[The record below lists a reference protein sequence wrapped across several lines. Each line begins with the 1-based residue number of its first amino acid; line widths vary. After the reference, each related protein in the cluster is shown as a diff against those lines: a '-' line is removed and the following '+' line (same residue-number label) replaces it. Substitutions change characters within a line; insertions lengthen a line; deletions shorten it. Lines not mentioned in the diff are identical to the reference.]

1 MAEAEDVITDAA
13 RHATEFV
20 QGLWLR
26 RRAGAADAPVRLE
39 DVARRLDLLVLAAFG
54 RSHPVRVA
62 QLPAPPSLLT
72 SIFQRNKRPWRT
84 QAVPATDGVGI
95 MLPASLGIKDASLA
109 LQHYRAMALQQAM
122 RAARGSAGLLQC
134 LPDTLH
140 LQVYPLLEAFAA
152 DVDLAAAL
160 PGMVPALQA
169 LRSTAL
175 QARPALTEFSAA
187 RRPLEIFLRRLLAS
201 PVDRPL
207 LPNGMVVPRTP
218 ADSLAL
224 LPELVGQIWSEP
236 GLVRHVGAD
245 ALLKDWWTGDLH
257 PAPAGRAAA
266 DASAHEAP
274 PANDKA
280 ASPRSARLSRRPKVR
295 EAAEDEDDAQQGMWM
310 IHSAPPEEHAED
322 PMGMQRPTDRDE
334 KTAAEDFADS
344 LSELPEARL
353 VMTPGKPR
361 EVLLS
366 DDPPNTGSRPDVAA
380 RPCADAALRY
390 PEWDERIQ
398 AYHRPGATVHLL
410 APGLGSHA
418 WVDDTLSRHRSLLNA
433 IRKRFEMLRAQRMRL
448 QCQLDGDD
456 IDLNAVTKAMSDFRA
471 GLPLSQRLYQAV
483 RMARRDMAVTLLID
497 VSGSTDAWIAA
508 HRRVIDVEREALLL
522 VCNALEGMGE
532 PYSILAFSGT
542 GPQGVTVRSL
552 KDFGE
557 RYDREVALRIAGLE
571 PEDYTR
577 AGAAIRHATS
587 LLMQQPAKHRLLLM
601 LSDGKPN
608 DVDQYEGRYGVAD
621 MRQAV
626 REARMQGIFP
636 FCLTIDSKAPD
647 YMPAIFGANQYALLP
662 RPELLPTALLD
673 WMKRL
678 LTQ

>member
-26 RRAGAADAPVRLE
+26 HRAGAAQAPRLD
-39 DVARRLDLLVLAAFG
+39 DVARRLGLLVLAAFG
-54 RSHPVRVA
+54 HSYPIRVA

-72 SIFQRNKRPWRT
+72 TLFQRGKRPWRT
-84 QAVPATDGVGI
+84 QAVPTTDGATI
-95 MLPASLGIKDASLA
+95 LLPASLGVADPSLA
-109 LQHYRAMALQQAM
+109 LQYYRAMALQQAM
-122 RAARGSAGLLQC
+122 RAERGTAAQAAKSPTPQ
-134 LPDTLH
+134 H
-140 LQVYPLLEAFAA
+140 LQVYLLLEAYAA
-152 DVDLAAAL
+152 DADLAIAL
-160 PGMVPALQA
+160 PGMAASLQA
-169 LRSTAL
+169 LRNAAL

-187 RRPLEIFLRRLLAS
+187 RRPLETFLRRLLAS
-201 PVDRPL
+201 PLLQPDGSGVLTPGTRPA
-207 LPNGMVVPRTP
+207 LPGGLPACRTAAESFQLAGDLTAQIWTEP
-218 ADSLAL
+218 AL
-224 LPELVGQIWSEP
+224 L
-236 GLVRHVGAD
+236 RHVGPD
-245 ALLKDWWTGDLH
+245 ALLRDWWTGDLLAG
-257 PAPAGRAAA
+257 PPGSRPAGGPTPE
-266 DASAHEAP
+266 DAEPS
-274 PANDKA
+274 NTDA
-280 ASPRSARLSRRPKVR
+280 ASPRSAQLPRRPKVR
-295 EAAEDEDDAQQGMWM
+295 EATEDEDDAQQGMWM
-310 IHSAPPEEHAED
+310 VHSAPPEEHAED

-353 VMTPGKPR
+353 VTTPGKPK

-366 DDPPNTGSRPDVAA
+366 DDPPDSRAKPATPVGAVAEES
-380 RPCADAALRY
+380 LSY

-410 APGLGSHA
+410 PAAFGPQA
-418 WVDDTLSRHRSLLNA
+418 WVDDTLARHRSLLNA

-448 QCQLDGDD
+448 QRQLDGDD
-456 IDLNAVTKAMSDFRA
+456 IDLNAVIEAMSDFRA
-471 GLPLSQRLYQAV
+471 GLPLTQRLYQTV
-483 RMARRDMAVTLLID
+483 RTARRDMAVTLLID

-552 KDFGE
+552 KGFDE
-557 RYDREVALRIAGLE
+557 RYNRDVALRIAGLE

-577 AGAAIRHATS
+577 AGAAIRHASS

-608 DVDQYEGRYGVAD
+608 DMDQYDGRMSAT
-621 MRQAV
+621 
-626 REARMQGIFP
+626 P
-636 FCLTIDSKAPD
+636 
-647 YMPAIFGANQYALLP
+647 
-662 RPELLPTALLD
+662 
-673 WMKRL
+673 
-678 LTQ
+678 